1 MKKRVAAVVLSI
13 ALLFTMSVSV
23 QMAGSEDAAGIT
35 KTSYNDMTKGV
46 WLAFCDFSSLGLY
59 NKPLASYKKN
69 VNSILNKAKAAG
81 CNTVYFHV
89 RAFDDAAW
97 YSTTFRA
104 SEYLCPN
111 AHDYANAKTAYQTE
125 LGYDPFG
132 VFVSCARE
140 KGINVEAYMN
150 PYRITYSKFLDP
162 ASPYSRSRVYR
173 AVKEL
178 KENYN
183 ISGIHF
189 DDYFYH
195 STSKYLY
202 TTEASRYSKNP
213 KGTLRSRKGITA
225 AEKRKN
231 CNLLVKGVY
240 KKSHAVTPAK
250 TVSSGSS
257 TVKFGISPAGN
268 YSNCMAAGADVKTWC
283 SRTGYVDYIAPQI
296 YWTNTY
302 KLPSGSYTKMFNS
315 RLKQFQSLNTLDK
328 PMYVGLALYRAGISD
343 SCDKG
348 WKKSTDNI
356 ASQVKRIYSTGG
368 EGYILFEASNLKSKS
383 AAKKAEI
390 SNLEKLITE

>member
-1 MKKRVAAVVLSI
+1 MKKRVFAVVLSI

-23 QMAGSEDAAGIT
+23 QTAGSVDASGIT
-35 KTSYNDMTKGV
+35 KTSYSNMTKGV

-59 NKPLASYKKN
+59 DKPLSTYKKN

-104 SEYLCPN
+104 SEYLCPH
-111 AHDYANAKTAYQTE
+111 AHSYANAKTAYQTE

-132 VFVSCARE
+132 VFVSCAE
-140 KGINVEAYMN
+140 TKGINVEAYMN

-173 AVKEL
+173 AVREL

-202 TTEASRYSKNP
+202 TTAASRYSKNP
-213 KGTLRSRKGITA
+213 QGTLRTRKGITA

-231 CNLLVKGVY
+231 CNLLVSGVY
-240 KKSHAVTPAK
+240 KKAHTAVSSKSTA
-250 TVSSGSS
+250 SGSS
-257 TVKFGISPAGN
+257 SVKFGISPAGN
-268 YSNCMAAGADVKTWC
+268 YANCMAAGADVKTWC
-283 SRTGYVDYIAPQI
+283 SKAGYVDYISPQI

-302 KLPSGSYTKMFNS
+302 KLPSGSYTKLFNS
-315 RLKQFQSLNTLDK
+315 RLKQFQSLNKLDK

-343 SCDKG
+343 SNDKG
-348 WKKSTDNI
+348 WKKYTNNI
-356 ASQVKRIYSTGG
+356 ATQVKRIYSTGG

-383 AAKKAEI
+383 TAKKAEI
-390 SNLEKLITE
+390 SNLEQLLAE